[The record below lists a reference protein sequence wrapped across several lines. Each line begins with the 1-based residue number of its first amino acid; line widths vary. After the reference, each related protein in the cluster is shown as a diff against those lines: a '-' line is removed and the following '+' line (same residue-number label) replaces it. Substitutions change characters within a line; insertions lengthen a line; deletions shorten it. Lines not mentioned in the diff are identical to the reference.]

1 MLQGMSYSAGK
12 SKGSRRLTI
21 LLSRSF
27 GDPRVAKWPS
37 DKLTVWT
44 KPKVGVLICN
54 IFMISQS
61 SHQRIAALD
70 APKRGQDFVCLVWI
84 AKLQSCWPYIAVNR
98 DGTSLPFI
106 VSNCSPTVDGRLLL
120 RPHLHV
126 NVQRK
131 TKSGSLLV
139 VLLFLEASP
148 SLIGRRFFERRKS

>member
-98 DGTSLPFI
+98 DGTSLPFMCF
-106 VSNCSPTVDGRLLL
+106 NCSPTVDGRLLL

-126 NVQRK
+126 EVPLQRTSCSTRSSLQRK
-131 TKSGSLLV
+131 T
-139 VLLFLEASP
+139 P
-148 SLIGRRFFERRKS
+148 TRKQQG